1 MSVFQPD
8 LLRGRVA
15 FVAGGTSGINL
26 GIAHALAA
34 HGAAISVMSRSEEKV
49 AAAIADLARHG
60 TPVSGQSGD
69 VRTYAAAEAALRA
82 VAETFGPP
90 DIIVSGA
97 AGNFVAPAAKLSA
110 NAFKTVVDIDL
121 LGTFNVLRASYDV
134 CRKPGTSMI
143 NISAGQSTTAHWGQA
158 HVSAAKAGV
167 DMLTRSLAGEWG
179 VEGIRVNAI
188 VPGPIDGTEGMA
200 RLAPTPEARREIESR
215 IALRR
220 YGTRDE
226 VANLAVFLASD
237 AASYVTG
244 AIMYCDGGS
253 VLSGARGQPAGFG
266 GNE

>member
-1 MSVFQPD
+1 MSVFRTD

-34 HGAAISVMSRSEEKV
+34 HGAAIAVLSRSEEKV
-49 AAAIADLARHG
+49 AAAIADLGRHG
-60 TPVSGQSGD
+60 IPVSGQAGD
-69 VRTYAAAEAALRA
+69 VRVYAAVEQALGA

-121 LGTFNVLRASYDV
+121 LGTFNVLRAGYAV
-134 CRKPGTSMI
+134 CRKPGTAMI

-179 VEGIRVNAI
+179 PEGIRVNAI
-188 VPGPIDGTEGMA
+188 IPGPIDGTEGMA

-220 YGTRDE
+220 YGTKDE
-226 VANLAVFLASD
+226 VAQMAVFLASE

-244 AIMYCDGGS
+244 AIMYCDGGQ
-253 VLSGARGQPAGFG
+253 VLAGARGMPDGIG
-266 GNE
+266 GPG